1 MLDSEGHIKI
11 ADFGMCKENI
21 WDGVTTKTFCGT
33 PDYIAP
39 EVRTGAAAE
48 DQLPVLPPRG
58 DLALGSFPAETGMF
72 RNSPAACKVCAL
84 STAHPHIS
92 LREQGCWICLP
103 LVLCPACTSKSS
115 TSSCCSPCSVFS
127 LSGGFSHVHPA
138 GSSVPVLSLAC
149 SDPLQVAPHSFPCSW
164 K

>member
-39 EVRTGAAAE
+39 EVGTGEGA
-48 DQLPVLPPRG
+48 LPAPSFPPPRG
-58 DLALGSFPAETGMF
+58 HLALGSFKQGQAGTRHQPAKFMP
-72 RNSPAACKVCAL
+72 SAL
-84 STAHPHIS
+84 SMHIP
-92 LREQGCWICLP
+92 LREQGCWLCLP
-103 LVLCPACTSKSS
+103 GGLCPASTSESS
-115 TSSCCSPCSVFS
+115 TTSCCSPCRAFS
-127 LSGGFSHVHPA
+127 LSGGFSHVHRA

-149 SDPLQVAPHSFPCSW
+149 SDTPESAPHLLPCSW